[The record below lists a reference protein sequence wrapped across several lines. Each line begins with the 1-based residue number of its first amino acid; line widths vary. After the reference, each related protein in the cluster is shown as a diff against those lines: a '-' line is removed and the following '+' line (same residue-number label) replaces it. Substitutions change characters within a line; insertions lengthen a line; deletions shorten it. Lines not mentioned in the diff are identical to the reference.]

1 MWDFLVNSLRGRMI
15 LLSLIIVNVP
25 IIVGGHL
32 MKRSAEQ
39 SLLEEKEG
47 KLAAMA
53 ALLDSRLEKGGYES
67 ILERRGALG
76 KSRAEKIGVLNEEL
90 AAVTDEVAASSPGLG
105 VGYYARD
112 LDAILTYGPS
122 AELGE
127 TVGRSIDLS
136 HPGRDVMENNEFR
149 VESGALVRG
158 NIMNAMRPIERNG
171 RVIGY
176 IWANEL
182 TDNVEAQLKA
192 MDRGIT
198 LSMLVGVVLSFL
210 LIMAL
215 SEGTLKD
222 VQKIVQGLRELRFDL
237 SKRIRGLYG
246 ELGEIAGSIN
256 EMAGA
261 LAEAKNLSEHIMDGM
276 ADGIVAVDNSG
287 KITAINAM
295 AERLTGFTSRELM
308 GEPYEK
314 MFCQDPSFHSFL
326 LDTLRTGRTH
336 IGYESEIPVKH
347 RMIWVS
353 ASTSRLKD
361 HNGEVMG
368 AVAVFRDL
376 TERKRLE
383 EQVNRAN
390 RLATL
395 GELMAGVAHEIR
407 NPLTS
412 IKGLLQHFQ
421 ASADNREWKTY
432 LPVMLREVD
441 RMNRIIE
448 TLLNFSRP
456 GQADVSRT
464 DVGKMLFDTL
474 TLVKSRNDSK
484 HVEFDVRVEDGLP
497 AVELDGEQF
506 KQVILNLAIN
516 SLQAMGESGS
526 VRIEVGHCPEDDTVF
541 FSFADSGP
549 GIPDDIREK
558 VLDPFFTTKPSG
570 TGLGLAFA
578 HRIVSDRGGRIIV
591 GSSPAGGALIKIVIP
606 RAYHE
611 GHTSDDNRQDSYC

>member
-25 IIVGGHL
+25 ILVGGHL

-53 ALLDSRLEKGGYES
+53 ALLDSRLEKGGYEG
-67 ILERRGALG
+67 ILRRRGAAG
-76 KSRAEKIGVLNEEL
+76 KSREDQIQVLNEEL
-90 AAVTDEVAASSPGLG
+90 AGATDEVAASSPGLG
-105 VGYYARD
+105 VGYYGRD

-122 AELGE
+122 EELGT
-127 TVGRSIDLS
+127 TVGRSIDAT
-136 HPGRDVMENNEFR
+136 HPGREVMDKNQFR

-192 MDRGIT
+192 LDRGIT
-198 LSMLVGVVLSFL
+198 LSMLVGVVLSLL
-210 LIMAL
+210 LILAL

-237 SKRIRGLYG
+237 RKRITGLHG

-261 LAEAKNLSEHIMDGM
+261 LAEAKNLSEHIMDSM

-287 KITAINAM
+287 RITAINSM
-295 AERLTGFTSRELM
+295 AERLTGFTSRELL
-308 GEPYEK
+308 GEPYERV
-314 MFCQDPSFHSFL
+314 FCQDPSFHSFL
-326 LDTLRTGRTH
+326 LDTLHTGKPH
-336 IGYESEIPVKH
+336 IGYESTYPVKH

-353 ASTSRLKD
+353 ASTSLLKD
-361 HNGEVMG
+361 YNGEVMG

-412 IKGLLQHFQ
+412 IKGFLQHFQ
-421 ASADNREWKTY
+421 NTGDDLEWKTY
-432 LPVMLREVD
+432 LPVLLREVD

-456 GQADVSRT
+456 GQPVVMRT
-464 DVGKMLFDTL
+464 DVGKMLLDTL
-474 TLVKSRNDSK
+474 TLVKSRDDSK
-484 HVEFDVRVEDGLP
+484 HVEFQVHVEQGLP
-497 AVELDGEQF
+497 LVELDGEQF

-516 SLQAMGESGS
+516 SLQAIEHSGKVS
-526 VRIEVGHCPEDDTVF
+526 IEVAYSHDGDTVL
-541 FSFADSGP
+541 FSFSDSGP
-549 GIPDDIREK
+549 GIPEELRDK

-578 HRIVSDRGGRIIV
+578 HRIVSERGGHIV
-591 GSSPAGGALIKIVIP
+591 VGGNATGGALIKIVIP
-606 RAYHE
+606 RTYHE
-611 GHTSDDNRQDSYC
+611 GHGSDDHG